1 MSFTDLDTVMLFLT
15 KDSLNPKEELQVGML
30 ITQIDG
36 LIENYC
42 GWDMLAKSYTN
53 VKFNGTG
60 EAQLDLKVYPINSLT
75 KVEVSDG
82 STTYDVTSTV
92 ESIADSGILYF
103 PSGATSD
110 ITNFIA
116 GTQNI
121 TLSFNAGFGYNG
133 AAIPNAL
140 QMAATELV
148 VIYFNRIVLENIGVK
163 RERFEQDEVEY
174 DKTDIPSG
182 VARRLDRYR
191 RFIIV

>member
-1 MSFTDLDTVMLFLT
+1 MSFTDLDTVMLFLN

-30 ITQIDG
+30 ITQVNG

-42 GWDMLAKSYTN
+42 GWDMLAKTYTN

-60 EAQLDLKVYPINSLT
+60 DSQLDLKVYPINTLT

-82 STTYDVTSTV
+82 STTYNITSTV
-92 ESIADSGILYF
+92 NSIADSGILYF

-110 ITNFIA
+110 ITTFLS

-140 QMAATELV
+140 KMAATELV
-148 VIYFNRIVLENIGVK
+148 VIYFNRISLENIGVK